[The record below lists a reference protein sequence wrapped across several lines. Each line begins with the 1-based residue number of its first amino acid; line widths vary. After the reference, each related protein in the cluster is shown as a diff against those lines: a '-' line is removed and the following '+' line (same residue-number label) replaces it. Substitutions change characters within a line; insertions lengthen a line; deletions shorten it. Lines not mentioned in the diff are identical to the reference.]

1 MGTPEVQVLETWF
14 FPCST
19 ALPSTT
25 IRTPR
30 DPVVVVPVWQIGRVD
45 TNDGSSG
52 STEDAGVAGGSGL
65 LLPAASIPM
74 DLPKN
79 GSNASPGGGEAV
91 QVIPKN
97 GVIEMKLERGGARA
111 VAGGGGAEPPET
123 FGRGGLMVVD
133 QEHEP
138 HLSGAAVEVG
148 APPGN
153 DLVTL
158 EDSSKSAVV
167 VEPHTGSA
175 TEVGTSARLTELN
188 VGGVGARAFAG
199 VGVASF
205 EDTKSAEFFQNHV
218 PPRAGKRK
226 EGLNWGG
233 KLGDKIGEC
242 KSKYILI
249 ACPN

>member
-1 MGTPEVQVLETWF
+1 MEEKTSISVSGGLDHRPATTTD
-14 FPCST
+14 T
-19 ALPSTT
+19 A
-25 IRTPR
+25 
-30 DPVVVVPVWQIGRVD
+30 
-45 TNDGSSG
+45 
-52 STEDAGVAGGSGL
+52 AAGGTTTGKTAE
-65 LLPAASIPM
+65 AASILR

-79 GSNASPGGGEAV
+79 GSNASPGGGGEAV

-111 VAGGGGAEPPET
+111 EAGGGGAKPPKKV
-123 FGRGGLMVVD
+123 GRGGLMVVD
-133 QEHEP
+133 QEREP

-158 EDSSKSAVV
+158 EDSSKLAVV
-167 VEPHTGSA
+167 IAPHKGSA
-175 TEVGTSARLTELN
+175 AEVGTSARLTELN
-188 VGGVGARAFAG
+188 GGGVGARAFAG
-199 VGVASF
+199 VGVVSF

-218 PPRAGKRK
+218 PSRAGKRK

-242 KSKYILI
+242 KSTYILI
-249 ACPN
+249 EL